1 MILPDRTAVSDFAG
15 PFQKGSFEI
24 VPLQKDLSKRTYF
37 ALVSSSHPRLI
48 LCIHQDPQDSAIG
61 DFGSIGAFLAAGGI
75 RVPSLLAVDRS
86 RGWTLQSD
94 AGSRDAG
101 SLTGS
106 ASLAPLYDALI
117 DIIVRMQGLQAK
129 GPVSERSFDA
139 VKLKLEISF
148 FQEQF
153 ALAGKP
159 LGLSD
164 IPFEFNMFL
173 LSVCEKLGEPGD
185 WVFVHRDLHSRN
197 VMLNDQDEPVLIDF
211 QDARMGLPWY
221 DLASLV
227 YDPYLDLGRE
237 ERERLVRRYLEKSR
251 RGPGR
256 NLLYLQALQRTVK
269 AIGTYLSVLASSRS
283 PFYLDALK
291 QAFAYLE
298 EIVQLGGFPDHG
310 FVFANEGRIA
320 LGKLAW

>member
-1 MILPDRTAVSDFAG
+1 MILPDRTAVSEFAG

-37 ALVSSSHPRLI
+37 ALVSDQNPRLI
-48 LCIHQDPQDSAIG
+48 LCIHQDPQDPAIG
-61 DFGSIGAFLAAGGI
+61 DFASIAGFLAVGRI
-75 RVPSLLAVDRS
+75 VVPSLLAVDKS

-94 AGSRDAG
+94 AGLRDAG
-101 SLTGS
+101 SLAGS
-106 ASLAPLYDALI
+106 AGLPRLYDSLI
-117 DIIVRMQGLQAK
+117 DIIVRLQSLPPQA
-129 GPVSERSFDA
+129 PVSERSFDPA
-139 VKLKLEISF
+139 KLKQEIDF

-153 ALAGKP
+153 ALASKS

-164 IPFEFNMFL
+164 IPFEFCMFL
-173 LSVCEKLGEPGD
+173 LSVCEKLGEPGER
-185 WVFVHRDLHSRN
+185 VFVHRDLHSRN
-197 VMLNDQDEPVLIDF
+197 ILLSNQDEPVLIDF

-221 DLASLV
+221 DLASLI

-237 ERERLVRRYLEKSR
+237 ERERLVRRYLETSG

-256 NLLYLQALQRTVK
+256 NMFYLQALQRTVK
-269 AIGTYLSVLASSRS
+269 AMGTYLSVLASTRS
-283 PFYLDALK
+283 AFYLGALRT
-291 QAFAYLE
+291 AFAYLE